1 MKLVTS
7 LLSSVMALVL
17 VVAIASCNENNK
29 EKEKVSISDDWQ
41 VLEHQL
47 DSLFENKFKPDEPG
61 LAVLVAYDGNKI
73 FSKGYGLRDL
83 DAKEPLTPKS
93 NMELASVSKQ
103 FTALAILSL
112 VNQDKISLSDTLFKF
127 FPYETFKNVSILE
140 VINHTSGL
148 DDAEAYFS
156 SHWDSTKIANNTD
169 VLNWYIDKNKKV
181 GHTDKMFMYNNGTYE
196 LLPLVVE
203 KVSGRKYP
211 DFIKENVFD
220 KAGMTRTIAYDLN
233 NPVKIDERAAYYH
246 KDSLGD
252 WQKMDGHPLTGLFGA
267 GGIYTS
273 LDDYFKYD
281 NALKNKTILNKE
293 LHDLIFKPTSTEIL
307 DNDKQDYAMGW
318 FVTDSLAQHSGGW
331 FGVNTFTRRYLNKPL
346 TLVFFANRD
355 DLDKELISLTDSIV
369 KSRLKKRP

>member
-1 MKLVTS
+1 
-7 LLSSVMALVL
+7 
-17 VVAIASCNENNK
+17 
-29 EKEKVSISDDWQ
+29 
-41 VLEHQL
+41 
-47 DSLFENKFKPDEPG
+47 
-61 LAVLVAYDGNKI
+61 
-73 FSKGYGLRDL
+73 
-83 DAKEPLTPKS
+83 
-93 NMELASVSKQ
+93 
-103 FTALAILSL
+103 
-112 VNQDKISLSDTLFKF
+112 
-127 FPYETFKNVSILE
+127 
-140 VINHTSGL
+140 
-148 DDAEAYFS
+148 
-156 SHWDSTKIANNTD
+156 
-169 VLNWYIDKNKKV
+169 
-181 GHTDKMFMYNNGTYE
+181 MYNNGTYE

-293 LHDLIFKPTSTEIL
+293 LHDLIFKPTSTEIP

-346 TLVFFANRD
+346 TLAFFANRD

-369 KSRLKKRP
+369 KSQLKKRPQQIRDK